1 MLENKNDILVVI
13 IIVCTLDKKLS
24 HGLVRD
30 KNSCFVQSD
39 DQFLNQTGYTKVV
52 QPSTLFLS

>member
-1 MLENKNDILVVI
+1 MLENKNGISVVI
-13 IIVCTLDKKLS
+13 IVGTLEKKLS

-39 DQFLNQTGYTKVV
+39 DQFLNQTGYKKVV
-52 QPSTLFLS
+52 QSSTPFLS